1 MAHTIEGNDTIGYR
15 VIDDTVGALTGRKK
29 TEADARA
36 AAGLEQKP
44 RGRAAKKADPV
55 EEKADESPS
64 DES

>member
-36 AAGLEQKP
+36 AAGLEPK